1 MSARRIHE
9 PNLKRYENSTG
20 VCAVAA
26 SPADL
31 RRHLEASRAAWQ
43 RQVDT
48 DHAYQTQATEA
59 EVSKRTLA
67 LKERAKQRLMPT
79 QRALEAA
86 ARLQVSL
93 ATVGAAATNAY
104 NGQLNA
110 ARERDFSD
118 RVASAIGA
126 AEGCTDAI
134 NFAHEAAAPGCDD
147 ERMACGAPTNETAER
162 VGDVANRLMGYAEQE
177 QNVLIQAGAAATE
190 ELRRVAAQ
198 ASDEVAFVVSK
209 STDAISVG
217 LQASTKSAM
226 DQISD
231 TVQRMESKVECVM
244 VDTLGRL
251 DKAQETMCALAES
264 MTKCANAATAATQAA
279 TEAAEKI
286 ATAAAAQTNAPVP
299 TDAMC
304 DGNSVVLY
312 KSHMDILGVSDDA
325 PYNREAMTRGLA
337 CAMTKFAACLPEQ
350 YDAAAIRA
358 AQTDAMAVFKQSLE
372 DASMPT
378 KADGDGVDDTPHT
391 PGMPDPTKASAEDA
405 ARAMAEAE
413 ADKQALMEEMEASP
427 DPEPTKNHAGE
438 AHSES
443 EEEKPTGADASEEP
457 PKEEA
462 KEPTKEVEE
471 PTKEEEQKREAV
483 TAAAPKSGFRA
494 IFR

>member
-20 VCAVAA
+20 VGAVAA

-110 ARERDFSD
+110 TRERGFSD
-118 RVASAIGA
+118 RVASAIGS

-134 NFAHEAAAPGCDD
+134 NFAQEAGAPGC
-147 ERMACGAPTNETAER
+147 EVACGAPTNETAER

-251 DKAQETMCALAES
+251 DKAQATMCALAES

-299 TDAMC
+299 TTDAMG

-391 PGMPDPTKASAEDA
+391 PDPTKASAEDA

-427 DPEPTKNHAGE
+427 DPEPTRNHAGE

-443 EEEKPTGADASEEP
+443 EEEKPTGADASEET

-462 KEPTKEVEE
+462 
-471 PTKEEEQKREAV
+471 EEQKKEAA